1 MKIGHVH
8 IRHIHPLPPELERIF
23 SRFRQIYVIEMNDR
37 GLYGYGQL
45 ATLLRARYANPA
57 IRSITKTDGLA
68 FKVSEILSGVEEL
81 SGARSVNASD
91 YPDV

>member
-1 MKIGHVH
+1 MEDIV
-8 IRHIHPLPPELERIF
+8 
-23 SRFRQIYVIEMNDR
+23 

-68 FKVSEILSGVEEL
+68 FKVSEILAGVAEL
-81 SGARSVNASD
+81 SGARSANFSE
-91 YPDV
+91 YPSV

>member
-1 MKIGHVH
+1 MLDLSLAFLSGLILGTFIGGA
-8 IRHIHPLPPELERIF
+8 L
-23 SRFRQIYVIEMNDR
+23 

-68 FKVSEILSGVEEL
+68 FKVREIIAGMDALN
-81 SGARSVNASD
+81 GAAVASYSA
-91 YPDV
+91 YPTNT